1 MAAKAKHVDPAVV
14 EAKLAKLTPKL
25 TALEAELEATTDSR
39 KRQKLIAKIVTVEEK
54 IKQAK
59 TGEKMTRQ
67 QKRDM
72 IAYSLSLIHI

>member
-39 KRQKLIAKIVTVEEK
+39 KTSEINCQNRY
-54 IKQAK
+54 
-59 TGEKMTRQ
+59 G
-67 QKRDM
+67 
-72 IAYSLSLIHI
+72 